1 MNLNFELLDQSVSL
15 NKGTILVLED
25 PNIFSKVAQS
35 IFEYEEDGE
44 IKFYNN
50 KFIKIKE
57 SQLMV
62 ITDIMNYTFNSS
74 SMLKSIY
81 SDLEKQINDNPQLK
95 SEIEQISLQ
104 LNEILSMELLNHELN
119 LSCSDLT
126 MYNFFKM
133 YEVKVQT
140 SYKTLFEKS
149 LEIVQVYKYLYKKTL
164 LVFINVCSY
173 FSKAEVSEL
182 LDFISL
188 LNVDVLFIE
197 PKSVYDFRQY
207 ALDKDYFLFV
217 PEE

>member
-149 LEIVQVYKYLYKKTL
+149 LEIVQV
-164 LVFINVCSY
+164 
-173 FSKAEVSEL
+173 
-182 LDFISL
+182 
-188 LNVDVLFIE
+188 
-197 PKSVYDFRQY
+197 
-207 ALDKDYFLFV
+207 
-217 PEE
+217 